1 MISWA
6 KPGIIPRDRP
16 PYIILLICNILL
28 VTFISVLATVATI
41 MSGDVIQG
49 ELALSDDKATWLT
62 TLNLLGINTVVP
74 ASSWF
79 GDRFGYKTMLGIGI
93 LIFAMATMI
102 ASFSVNFA
110 MLGSARLLEG
120 IGSGFIFPI
129 GLATITQNLSPQK
142 LSLGLILY
150 VSAAFGAGF
159 ALGLPLSGFLAQ
171 FYSWRWIFI
180 LISILAIIGFISC
193 WLVHEDTERKKTSSF
208 DYFGYICF
216 ALFISSLLIALTYGP
231 MLSTNLGWRSPFILG
246 CFAIAFCSL
255 LATIFIEKNHKNPI
269 LPLILFHNP
278 IYAVTC
284 VAMFLLGM
292 SIFASVGSLMQYMI
306 EALHYERFVSGK
318 IGIIYG
324 LPLALCSIIASGL
337 MKKIPVIVITCL
349 GLGLLV
355 YSYFLNN
362 ILDWQTGPKQIL
374 FILLLRGVA
383 IGLALGPATAHAIQS
398 IPKGLENK
406 GATILTFFRQVGG
419 TYGGTLIAIIVIKRK
434 VFHVARFGEQADAWL
449 PGFQVAAQ
457 KLASHYHSSFVD
469 RVGGSTS
476 LAKAAIVQNIEIQAY
491 IQAINDA
498 MIIFGYVTLIVT
510 LILILLS
517 LWNRQKNRA
526 GKIAQPSE

>member
-6 KPGIIPRDRP
+6 KPGVIPRESP
-16 PYIILLICNILL
+16 SYIIILVSNILL
-28 VTFISVLATVATI
+28 VTFLSVLATVSTI

-49 ELALSDDKATWLT
+49 ELALSDDAATWLT

-93 LIFAMATMI
+93 LVFTTATI
-102 ASFSVNFA
+102 LAASSVNFA

-120 IGSGFIFPI
+120 IGAGFIFPI

-142 LSLGLILY
+142 LTLGLILY
-150 VSAAFGAGF
+150 VTAAFGAGF
-159 ALGLPLSGFLAQ
+159 AIGLPLCGYLAQ

-180 LISILAIIGFISC
+180 LISILGLIGFIVC
-193 WLVHEDTERKKTSSF
+193 WLVHEDTPRKKTSSF

-231 MLSTNLGWRSPFILG
+231 MLSTNQGWTSPFILS
-246 CFAIAFCSL
+246 CFCVAGLSL
-255 LATIFIEKNHKNPI
+255 LATIIIEKNHKNPI
-269 LPLILFHNP
+269 LPLTLFRNP

-292 SIFASVGSLMQYMI
+292 SIFASVGTLMQYMI

-318 IGIIYG
+318 IGIVYG
-324 LPLALCSIIASGL
+324 IPLALCSIIASGL
-337 MKKIPVIVITCL
+337 IKKVPVIVITCF
-349 GLGLLV
+349 GLSLLV

-374 FILLLRGVA
+374 LILFLRGVA
-383 IGLALGPATAHAIQS
+383 IGLALGPATVQALES
-398 IPKGLENK
+398 IPKELKNK

-434 VFHVARFGEQADAWL
+434 IFHVARFGEQSNAQI
-449 PGFQVAAQ
+449 PGFKVAAQ
-457 KLASHYHSSFVD
+457 KLASHYHSSFGD
-469 RVGGSTS
+469 RAGSS
-476 LAKAAIVQNIEIQAY
+476 ERVAKATIVQNIETQAY
-491 IQAINDA
+491 IQAINDG
-498 MIIFGYVTLIVT
+498 MIIFGYVTLVVT
-510 LILILLS
+510 LILILFS
-517 LWNRQKNRA
+517 LRNWQKNRA
-526 GKIAQPSE
+526 EKAPDPSK